1 MNTPVTALFYIS
13 VGALIM
19 GALDAALLARSSG
32 HTRSCWLFS
41 AICLLFAVF
50 QLCNANQYM
59 LVDAASALTAHK
71 FANFASILAIP
82 LISYLLASLDHQS
95 RSLNIAH
102 VVTILAIPVMFYN
115 YMSPYGYRFDSLYPG
130 SHVTQVWGEALN
142 IFSGEI
148 SWIYRAVR
156 LTSLGVLLYVGLY
169 AAKMSRK
176 VGPLPSC
183 LIWISIVLMLC
194 TTSLAGLSDTG
205 TMKIPYLGGFGFL
218 FLAAAFSV
226 LIRADVSNKKME
238 AQRVNQ
244 ALEREVHRHKIANQR
259 FEHVLHNDL
268 LTKLPNRAGALIKLE
283 RLIESNR
290 ISQTKLGVFLIDL
303 DRFGIINGT
312 RGHKAGDQLL
322 MEVAERLQYHVRESD
337 LIARL
342 GSGEF
347 VVGVSGLRGEDA
359 IYTMHEK
366 LSEVLIAPFSIAG
379 SVLEVTSS
387 TGVALFPDDAT
398 NAEQVLA
405 AAELALHH
413 AKSCGPGHLR
423 IFQPSLRDNIK
434 ENIEFESA
442 LKEALDQRQFF
453 LHYQPQIHAANGR
466 LACFE
471 ALIRWQ
477 HPTLGVVMP
486 DKFIPL
492 AESLGLISCIGNW
505 AIDSAC
511 EQLARWRAM
520 GYADLRVAINV
531 SAQQLLVSDLTGI
544 VSQALA
550 RYDLAGHDIELEIT
564 ESVLMQDPERSIER
578 LAALRKLG
586 VRLSIDD
593 FGTGYSSLSYLR
605 VLPVHAFKL
614 DRSFVGDIGKGG
626 KDLEICATAIALAH
640 NLSLEIVAEGVETEA
655 QAHLLRELGCHL
667 LQGYYFSRPLSV
679 EAATYFLAAAG
690 APLPS
695 GEIPAEG
702 LHA

>member
-41 AICLLFAVF
+41 VICLLFAIF
-50 QLCNANQYM
+50 QLCNVNQYT
-59 LVDAASALTAHK
+59 LVGISSALTAHK
-71 FANFASILAIP
+71 LANFASILAIP
-82 LISYLLASLDHQS
+82 LIAYLLASLDHQS

-102 VVTILAIPVMFYN
+102 VVAILAIPALLYN
-115 YMSPYGYRFDSLYPG
+115 AISPYGYRFDALYPG
-130 SHVTQVWGEALN
+130 SHVTRVWGEALN

-148 SWIYRAVR
+148 SLVYRGVR
-156 LTSLGVLLYVGLY
+156 LVSLAVLIYVGLY
-169 AAKMSRK
+169 AARMSRK
-176 VGPLPSC
+176 VGTLPSC

-205 TMKIPYLGGFGFL
+205 AMKIPYLGGFGFL

-226 LIRADVSNKKME
+226 MVRADVSNKKKE

-244 ALEREVHRHKIANQR
+244 ALEQEVHRHKIANQR

-268 LTKLPNRAGALIKLE
+268 LTNLPNRAGALIRLE

-322 MEVAERLQYHVRESD
+322 MEVADRLQHHVRDSD

-347 VVGVSGLRGEDA
+347 VVGVSGLRGDDA

-366 LSEVLIAPFSIAG
+366 LSEVLVAPFSIGG

-387 TGVALFPDDAT
+387 TGVALFPDDAA
-398 NAEQVLA
+398 NAEQILA
-405 AAELALHH
+405 AAELALHD

-423 IFQPSLRDNIK
+423 IFQPSLRDNIE

-442 LKEALDQRQFF
+442 LKEALDQHQFF
-453 LHYQPQIHAANGR
+453 LHYQPQVHAANGR
-466 LACFE
+466 IVCFE

-505 AIDSAC
+505 AIASAC

-520 GYADLRVAINV
+520 GYTDLRVAVNL

-544 VSQALA
+544 VTRTLK
-550 RYDLAGHDIELEIT
+550 RYGLSGYDIELEIT
-564 ESVLMQDPERSIER
+564 ESMLMQDPARSVER

-614 DRSFVGDIGKGG
+614 DRSFVRDIGKGG
-626 KDLEICATAIALAH
+626 KDLEICATAIALAN

-667 LQGYYFSRPLSV
+667 LQGYYFARPLSV
-679 EAATYFLAAAG
+679 EAATHFLGASGAARSANTM
-690 APLPS
+690 
-695 GEIPAEG
+695 IAEG